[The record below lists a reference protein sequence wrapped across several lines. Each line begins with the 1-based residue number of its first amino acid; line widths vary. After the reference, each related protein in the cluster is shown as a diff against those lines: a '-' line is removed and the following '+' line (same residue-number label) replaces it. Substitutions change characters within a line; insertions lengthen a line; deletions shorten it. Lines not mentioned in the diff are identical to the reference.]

1 MGCWDSDSST
11 VCQGE
16 SWSNVDTNQ
25 SYLLALN
32 KVLELMFIFLSNVDW
47 VLLHEQKKTLGCL
60 SVEILNMVGVEPEE
74 KTIS

>member
-1 MGCWDSDSST
+1 MDCWDSDSST

-47 VLLHEQKKTLGCL
+47 VLLHEQKKTLKVVL
-60 SVEILNMVGVEPEE
+60 VY
-74 KTIS
+74 KY

>member
-1 MGCWDSDSST
+1 MDCWDSGSST

-47 VLLHEQKKTLGCL
+47 VLLHEQKKTLKVVL
-60 SVEILNMVGVEPEE
+60 VY
-74 KTIS
+74 K

>member
-1 MGCWDSDSST
+1 MDCWDSDSST

-25 SYLLALN
+25 SYLLVLN

-47 VLLHEQKKTLGCL
+47 VLLHEQKKTLKVVL
-60 SVEILNMVGVEPEE
+60 VY
-74 KTIS
+74 K

>member
-1 MGCWDSDSST
+1 MDCWDSDSST

-32 KVLELMFIFLSNVDW
+32 KVLELMFILSNVDW
-47 VLLHEQKKTLGCL
+47 VLLHEQKKTLKVVL
-60 SVEILNMVGVEPEE
+60 VY
-74 KTIS
+74 K

>member
-1 MGCWDSDSST
+1 MDYSDSDNST

-47 VLLHEQKKTLGCL
+47 VLLHEQKKTLKVVL
-60 SVEILNMVGVEPEE
+60 VY
-74 KTIS
+74 K

>member
-1 MGCWDSDSST
+1 MDCWDSDSST

-47 VLLHEQKKTLGCL
+47 VLLHEQKKTLKVVL
-60 SVEILNMVGVEPEE
+60 VY
-74 KTIS
+74 K

>member
-1 MGCWDSDSST
+1 MDCWDSDSST
-11 VCQGE
+11 VSQGE

-47 VLLHEQKKTLGCL
+47 VLLHEQKKTLKVVL
-60 SVEILNMVGVEPEE
+60 VY
-74 KTIS
+74 K